1 MGVFTIIILKD
12 YQRIFR
18 IKNYR
23 LLFFANFTSQFGS
36 VTGLVA
42 FMFYIL
48 DRFSSQPIYATI
60 TEMMYALPILFIFFL
75 TGVIADRF
83 DRQKIAVNCDL
94 INALLSVLIL
104 ISIKVDFLP
113 LVFVFLFIRSAISKF
128 FNPAQSAL
136 LQGVLSKE
144 DYPVGIGIN
153 QMFAS
158 IFFLTGSG
166 IGAMVFWGIGINGAI
181 LIDAISFLISG
192 WLIAKCSLTEEVRLP
207 NGRSRFKDLSFAFV
221 KKDFFSGIQYSLHN
235 KIVLCLLSGILILG
249 ITNGAQSVMHIFI
262 MKYKLASQNY
272 EQIQV
277 LLAAALGAGILIGSI
292 VSTRLSKKIPLY
304 SMIIASFMGTGF
316 VLFSQASTSYVW
328 LYLCLQ
334 FFQGLFVPLC
344 NIAFFGW
351 LGQIVD
357 KKMMGRVQGLI
368 TPLMMLTITLMQGF
382 IAIAYPKHIAVEV
395 IFYIAGGSSI
405 LLGLFYLVTLPALAK
420 KEKLKKSQ
428 KENVEV
434 LSY

>member
-1 MGVFTIIILKD
+1 MGVFTNMVLKD

-18 IKNYR
+18 NKNYR
-23 LLFFANFTSQFGS
+23 LLFFANFTSQFGT

-48 DRFSSQPIYATI
+48 DRFSSQPVYATI

-104 ISIKVDFLP
+104 LSIMVDFLP
-113 LVFVFLFIRSAISKF
+113 LVFVLLFIRSAISKF

-158 IFFLTGSG
+158 LFFITGSG
-166 IGAMVFWGIGINGAI
+166 IGAIVFWGIGIKGAI

-192 WLIAKCSLTEEVRLP
+192 WLISKCSLTQEVRLP
-207 NGRSRFKDLSFAFV
+207 NGRSRLKDLSFDSV
-221 KKDFFSGIQYSLHN
+221 KKDFISGIQYSLQN

-249 ITNGAQSVMHIFI
+249 ITNGAQSVMHIFL
-262 MKYKLASQNY
+262 MKYKLAPQNY
-272 EQIQV
+272 EQVQV
-277 LLAAALGAGILIGSI
+277 FLAAALGAGILIGSI
-292 VSTRLSKKIPLY
+292 VATRLSKKWPLY
-304 SMIIASFMGTGF
+304 SMIIASFIGTGF
-316 VLFSQASTSYVW
+316 VLFSQANTNTIW
-328 LYLCLQ
+328 LYVCLQ
-334 FFQGLFVPLC
+334 FVQGFSIPVC
-344 NIAFFGW
+344 NIAYFGW

-382 IAIAYPKHIAVEV
+382 IAFAFPKYIAVEV
-395 IFYIAGGSSI
+395 IFYIAGGASL
-405 LLGLFYLVTLPALAK
+405 LLGFFYLVSLPPLAK
-420 KEKLKKSQ
+420 IEKLKK
-428 KENVEV
+428 KEQEV
-434 LSY
+434 AL

>member
-1 MGVFTIIILKD
+1 MGVISNMVLKD

-18 IKNYR
+18 NKNYR
-23 LLFFANFTSQFGS
+23 LLFFANFTSQLGS
-36 VTGLVA
+36 VTGMVA

-48 DRFSSQPIYATI
+48 DRFSSQPVYATI

-83 DRQKIAVNCDL
+83 DRQKIAVNCDF
-94 INALLSVLIL
+94 INASLSVLIL
-104 ISIKVDFLP
+104 LSIMVDLLP
-113 LVFVFLFIRSAISKF
+113 LVFVLLFIRSAVSKF

-136 LQGVLSKE
+136 LQGALSKE

-158 IFFLTGSG
+158 IFFLIGSG
-166 IGAMVFWGIGINGAI
+166 IGAMVFWGIGIKGAI
-181 LIDAISFLISG
+181 LIDTISFLVSG
-192 WLIAKCSLTEEVRLP
+192 WLISKCSLTKEVRLP
-207 NGRSRFKDLSFAFV
+207 NGSSSWKDLSFALV
-221 KKDFFSGIQYSLHN
+221 KRDFISGIQYSLHN

-262 MKYKLASQNY
+262 MKYKLAPQTY

-277 LLAAALGAGILIGSI
+277 FLAAALGAGILIGSI
-292 VSTRLSKKIPLY
+292 VSTRMSKKLPLY
-304 SMIIASFMGTGF
+304 SMIIASFLGTGF
-316 VLFSQASTSYVW
+316 ILFSQANTSMVW

-334 FFQGLFVPLC
+334 FLQGFSVPVC
-344 NIAFFGW
+344 NIAYFGW

-368 TPLMMLTITLMQGF
+368 TPLMMLSVTLMQGF
-382 IAIAYPKHIAVEV
+382 IAIVFPKYIVVEV
-395 IFYIAGGSSI
+395 IFYIAGGAS
-405 LLGLFYLVTLPALAK
+405 LMLGMFYLMFLPSLAK
-420 KEKLKKSQ
+420 KEKQKNEQ

-434 LSY
+434 AL

>member
-1 MGVFTIIILKD
+1 MVLKD

-18 IKNYR
+18 MKNYS

-36 VTGLVA
+36 VTGIVA

-48 DRFSSQPIYATI
+48 DRFSHQPVYATI

-75 TGVIADRF
+75 TGVVADRF
-83 DRQKIAVNCDL
+83 DRQKIAANCDYM
-94 INALLSVLIL
+94 NATLSVFILLSIMADL
-104 ISIKVDFLP
+104 LP
-113 LVFVFLFIRSAISKF
+113 LVFVLLFIRSAVSKF

-136 LQGVLSKE
+136 LQGILSKE

-158 IFFLTGSG
+158 IFFLIGSG
-166 IGAMVFWGIGINGAI
+166 IGAMVYWGIGIKGAI

-192 WLIAKCSLTEEVRLP
+192 WLISRCSISQEVRLP
-207 NGRSRFKDLSFAFV
+207 NGKSNWRDLSISFV
-221 KKDFFSGIQYSLHN
+221 KKDFISGIQYALHN

-262 MKYKLASQNY
+262 MKYKLAPETY

-277 LLAAALGAGILIGSI
+277 YLAAALGAGILIGSL
-292 VSTRLSKKIPLY
+292 VSTRLSKKWPLY
-304 SMIIASFMGTGF
+304 SMIIASFLSTGF
-316 VLFSQASTSYVW
+316 ILFSQASTNIVW

-334 FFQGLFVPLC
+334 FLQGFSVPLC
-344 NIAFFGW
+344 NIAYFGW

-382 IAIAYPKHIAVEV
+382 IAIAFPKYIAVEV
-395 IFYIAGGSSI
+395 IFYIAGSSSLLLGVFYLI
-405 LLGLFYLVTLPALAK
+405 LLPPLAK
-420 KEKLKKSQ
+420 KEKAKR
-428 KENVEV
+428 VEEV
-434 LSY
+434 SA